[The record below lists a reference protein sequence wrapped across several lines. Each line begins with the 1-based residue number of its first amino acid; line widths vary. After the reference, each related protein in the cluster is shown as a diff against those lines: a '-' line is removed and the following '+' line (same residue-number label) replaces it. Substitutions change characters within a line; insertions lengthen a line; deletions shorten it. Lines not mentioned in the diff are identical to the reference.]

1 MCKTCGETVKK
12 GEIIPATGHDTQV
25 VGAKPATCTQDGY
38 TGDEVCKT
46 CGETV
51 KQGEIIPAMG
61 HDYKDG
67 KCTVCGA
74 ADPDYRP
81 EQPENPGVKT
91 GDSGVLLYMG
101 LMMVCGLGV
110 CLTLRRRKAR

>member
-1 MCKTCGETVKK
+1 M
-12 GEIIPATGHDTQV
+12 A
-25 VGAKPATCTQDGY
+25 ATCTQDGY

-51 KQGEIIPAMG
+51 KKGEIIPAMG

-81 EQPENPGVKT
+81 EQPENPGQPEKPEKPEQPENPGVKT

-101 LMMVCGLGV
+101 LMTVCALGA
-110 CLTLRRRKAR
+110 CLTLRRRKVR